1 MTTLIFGA
9 TGGVGAALA
18 RRLSARGKRLHLA
31 GRDGAKLSAL
41 ASELGTQGTVCDVLD
56 DDELA
61 AAADAAGPDLS
72 GLAFCVGSID
82 LAPLRRVE
90 RELMRKS
97 VELNAISAAMALKA
111 AEGVLKKNGGSAV
124 LFSSVAVAQGFA
136 QHAAISAAKG
146 AVEGL
151 VRAVAAE
158 WAPKARINAI
168 APSLMKTGIAEP
180 MTANAAVAEGIAKM
194 HPMARLGEADDAAAL
209 ADFLLSE
216 DAGWICG
223 EVFAVDGGRGRVR
236 SRG

>member
-9 TGGVGAALA
+9 TGGVGSALA
-18 RRLSARGKRLHLA
+18 RRLAKRGRPVHLA
-31 GRDGAKLSAL
+31 GRDKPKLTAL
-41 ASELGTQGTVCDVLD
+41 AGELAVGSSECNVF
-56 DDELA
+56 DDEQVA
-61 AAADAAGPDLS
+61 AAVESAGPDLT

-82 LAPLRRVE
+82 LAPLRRVD
-90 RELMRKS
+90 RNLVRRS
-97 VELNAISAAMALKA
+97 LELNAVSAVMALKA
-111 AEGVLKKNGGSAV
+111 AESALKKNGGSAV

-136 QHAAISAAKG
+136 QHTAISAAKG
-146 AVEGL
+146 AVEGI

-168 APSLMKTGIAEP
+168 APSLMKTGIADP
-180 MTANAAVAEGIAKM
+180 MTSNETVADGIAKM

-209 ADFLLSE
+209 AEFLLSK

-236 SRG
+236 NRG

>member
-18 RRLSARGKRLHLA
+18 RRLVDRDVVVHLA
-31 GRDGAKLSAL
+31 GRDEGKLAAL
-41 ASELGTQGTVCDVLD
+41 HDELGSSTSVCDVLD
-56 DDELA
+56 DAQIA
-61 AAADAAGPDLS
+61 AAVEAAGPDLS
-72 GLAFCVGSID
+72 GIAFCVGSID
-82 LAPLRRVE
+82 LAPLRRVD
-90 RELMRKS
+90 RDLVRRS
-97 VELNAISAAMALKA
+97 VELNAVSAAMALKA
-111 AEGVLKKNGGSAV
+111 AESALKKNNGSAV

-151 VRAVAAE
+151 VRAIAAE

-180 MTANAAVAEGIAKM
+180 MTANETVADGIAKM
-194 HPMARLGEADDAAAL
+194 HPMARLGEANDAAAL